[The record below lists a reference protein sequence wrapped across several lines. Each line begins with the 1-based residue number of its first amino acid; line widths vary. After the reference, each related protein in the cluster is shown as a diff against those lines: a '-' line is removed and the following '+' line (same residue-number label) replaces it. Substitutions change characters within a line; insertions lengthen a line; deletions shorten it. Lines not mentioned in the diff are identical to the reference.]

1 VSVMGTIERL
11 HARAQ
16 KARRDPATPV
26 VSSVEE
32 ARALARSIAEGLSA
46 LSDDQRLL
54 MLSNLHEVQATLEDR
69 MASLETE
76 MARER
81 VRIQAVNRGLDAQA
95 SYRSGV
101 LSLRDHRRR
110 KD

>member
-1 VSVMGTIERL
+1 VSAMGTIERL
-11 HARAQ
+11 HTRAQ
-16 KARRDPATPV
+16 KARRDRDTPV

-54 MLSNLHEVQATLEDR
+54 MLSNLHDVQTV
-69 MASLETE
+69 LETRVAALE
-76 MARER
+76 TDMAESRE
-81 VRIQAVNRGLDAQA
+81 RIQAVTRGLSATA
-95 SYRSGV
+95 GYRGSV
-101 LSLRDHRRR
+101 RALRDHRRR

>member
-1 VSVMGTIERL
+1 MGTIERL

>member
-1 VSVMGTIERL
+1 MGTIERL

-16 KARRDPATPV
+16 KARRDGATPV

-32 ARALARSIAEGLSA
+32 ARALARSIADGLSA

-54 MLSNLHEVQATLEDR
+54 MLSNLHEVQTTLEER

-76 MARER
+76 MAQDRA
-81 VRIQAVNRGLDAQA
+81 RIQAVNRGLSAQA
-95 SYRSGV
+95 GYRGRV
-101 LSLRDHRRR
+101 LSMRDLRRR